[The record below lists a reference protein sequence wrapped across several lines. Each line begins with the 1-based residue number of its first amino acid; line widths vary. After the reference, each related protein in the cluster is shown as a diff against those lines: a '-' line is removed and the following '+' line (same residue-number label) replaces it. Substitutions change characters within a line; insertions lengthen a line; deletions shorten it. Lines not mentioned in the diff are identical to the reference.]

1 MSEAIAIQPKNDKEY
16 ALRQCLGRLFRNS
29 WQIEAAASMIR
40 NITESGM
47 ESREDTEVVLCNGLL
62 AANSLL
68 MTGLDELQDLLDLP
82 NPDWNEIKKNQP
94 GGMDIV
100 SAIENAEKIA
110 EGQKDLLRNHSGSG
124 MALVA
129 IILVNNDEPVLQRKP
144 NPYCVS

>member
-1 MSEAIAIQPKNDKEY
+1 MAKHIVAKIKGTIALAGGRAFFVPAGFNRSNIMSEAIAIQPKNDKEY

-110 EGQKDLLRNHSGSG
+110 EGQKD
-124 MALVA
+124 
-129 IILVNNDEPVLQRKP
+129 
-144 NPYCVS
+144 

>member
-1 MSEAIAIQPKNDKEY
+1 MSEAIAIKSKDDKEY

-40 NITESGM
+40 KITESGM

-82 NPDWNEIKKNQP
+82 NPDWDEIKKNQP
-94 GGMDIV
+94 GGLDIV
-100 SAIENAEKIA
+100 NAIANTEKIA
-110 EGQKDLLRNHSGSG
+110 EGQKD
-124 MALVA
+124 
-129 IILVNNDEPVLQRKP
+129 
-144 NPYCVS
+144 

>member
-1 MSEAIAIQPKNDKEY
+1 MSEATAIQPKDDKEY
-16 ALRQCLGRLFRNS
+16 ALKQCLGRLFRNS

-82 NPDWNEIKKNQP
+82 NPDWDEIKNNQP
-94 GGMDIV
+94 GGLDIV
-100 SAIENAEKIA
+100 NAIENAEKIA
-110 EGQKDLLRNHSGSG
+110 GDAK
-124 MALVA
+124 
-129 IILVNNDEPVLQRKP
+129 
-144 NPYCVS
+144 